1 MRKVRSVTYRENESI
16 EDSLQQ
22 VDGDDATQLNH
33 HHHHD
38 DSTYVL
44 RKISSSNP
52 SFSRNLLH
60 DHKRNE
66 NATRKSSMRNKSST
80 SKHTSNVD
88 SFLSSLGG
96 GGSLSSNSNN
106 SSRSA
111 TPDLLLTNSSSTNN
125 TATILSPRYNK
136 LSPLFIPQ
144 HSQSTTTMLHT
155 SESSSSLYIASPLL
169 PPSSSQPNKS
179 IIDMEIEQLRLEIE
193 DLKQIVESMMDES
206 HSYTI
211 KYTRRILIF
220 SNTLISIYAVGRR
233 LYDII
238 YSNKG
243 TILNPFTYISI
254 FKNRKSN
261 GAGIGG
267 DLPLNSKFFS
277 NVEALNKY
285 GITSKRQ
292 IGRMLLDRLS
302 NGGKISSPLD
312 SASRKIFSSSLPSTF
327 YQSSSGRLANFVK
340 NIRNSKQIYA
350 PSSKASIRPKNVN
363 RGEFLWRIFGL
374 IWKEFLCAALLT
386 LSSYW
391 LMKSESYKR
400 QIAVVLSLLA
410 NLYLALTTDI
420 SPWAIYFNFVSIFLY
435 ITAQYVKNTPE
446 SMEKVKMLAS
456 NLTKSLSISQ
466 TNIEEEVIDEN
477 LKDTCTVSATLN
489 FEEKP
494 ITALSPT
501 NITSTSPTYHHHDHM
516 TD

>member
-1 MRKVRSVTYRENESI
+1 MRKVRSVSYRENESI
-16 EDSLQQ
+16 EDS
-22 VDGDDATQLNH
+22 VTGDGAIELNH
-33 HHHHD
+33 HRLDDD
-38 DSTYVL
+38 DST
-44 RKISSSNP
+44 
-52 SFSRNLLH
+52 LLH
-60 DHKRNE
+60 NLASNTPSNLHHKRN
-66 NATRKSSMRNKSST
+66 AKTTRKSFKSATTT
-80 SKHTSNVD
+80 SKHTSNGVD
-88 SFLSSLGG
+88 SFLSSFGS
-96 GGSLSSNSNN
+96 SLSNN
-106 SSRSA
+106 NNHSSRSA
-111 TPDLLLTNSSSTNN
+111 TPDLLLTNSPTTNTN
-125 TATILSPRYNK
+125 ITSPRYK

-144 HSQSTTTMLHT
+144 SSQSTTSILHT
-155 SESSSSLYIASPLL
+155 SESSSSLYIPSPLL
-169 PPSSSQPNKS
+169 PPSSSSHPNKS

-193 DLKQIVESMMDES
+193 DLKQVVESMMDES

-233 LYDII
+233 FYDII

-261 GAGIGG
+261 SAGTG
-267 DLPLNSKFFS
+267 DLQLNSKFFS
-277 NVEALNKY
+277 NMEALNKY

-302 NGGKISSPLD
+302 NGGKNSSPLD
-312 SASRKIFSSSLPSTF
+312 STSRKIFSSSLPSSL

-340 NIRNSKQIYA
+340 NIRNSKQVYA
-350 PSSKASIRPKNVN
+350 PSSNSSTKTKHTN

-466 TNIEEEVIDEN
+466 TNIEEVIDEN
-477 LKDTCTVSATLN
+477 LKDTCTVSAT
-489 FEEKP
+489 FVEEKP
-494 ITALSPT
+494 ITAASSNGTTP
-501 NITSTSPTYHHHDHM
+501 SYQHHDHM